1 MNFKQWYLNE
11 VGTGTNCVA
20 VFARPIFGGDLVTRT
35 WPPYFGGSEEE
46 GELCRLQ
53 GKPSGV
59 TALGYG
65 CGDGPRK
72 KK

>member
-20 VFARPIFGGDLVTRT
+20 VFARPIFGELIKRT
-35 WPPYFGGSEEE
+35 WPPSFGGSEEE

-53 GKPSGV
+53 GKPG
-59 TALGYG
+59 ALGYG
-65 CGDGPRK
+65 YGDGPRK
-72 KK
+72 KLQNC